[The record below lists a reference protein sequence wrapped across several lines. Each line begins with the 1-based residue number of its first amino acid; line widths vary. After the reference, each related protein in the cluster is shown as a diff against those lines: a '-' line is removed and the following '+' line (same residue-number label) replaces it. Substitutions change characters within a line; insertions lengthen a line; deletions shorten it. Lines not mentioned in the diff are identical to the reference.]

1 MIDTRLKVFRSV
13 ATLLSFTKAANE
25 LFISQPAISKHIQEL
40 EKEYGVQLFDR
51 IGNRIQLTRAGQL
64 MLDHACKIIDAYQ
77 NLDFD
82 MKKLTEKSGGELRIG
97 ASTTISQYVL
107 PELIAEFRKLYPDI
121 RITLLSGNSHEI
133 EDALAAGRIDLG
145 MVEGI
150 KRQPTFKYTPFMKD
164 ELVAF
169 VHCSNPLAQQDEISL
184 NLLRQTPIVL
194 RELGSGTLDVIQK
207 ALQENGIALSDL
219 NIEMNL
225 GTTEGIKHFVEHS
238 LSMGIISIRA
248 IYRSIYEQVFK
259 VLEPNSRSTIG
270 VCLRRSREI
279 SSCWARGLEQ
289 CTNATSSS
297 FMKGV
302 YLKVGCRL
310 MPSTIPRSI
319 LPAASASSIS

>member
-164 ELVAF
+164 E
-169 VHCSNPLAQQDEISL
+169 ISL

-259 VLEPNSRSTIG
+259 VLEIEN
-270 VCLRRSREI
+270 LKMEREFLFVEK
-279 SSCWARGLEQ
+279 RGETAKLQ
-289 CTNATSSS
+289 QTFKRFITKKYN
-297 FMKGV
+297 V
-302 YLKVGCRL
+302 
-310 MPSTIPRSI
+310 
-319 LPAASASSIS
+319 

>member
-207 ALQENGIALSDL
+207 ALQENGIAWTTSFLS
-219 NIEMNL
+219 
-225 GTTEGIKHFVEHS
+225 
-238 LSMGIISIRA
+238 
-248 IYRSIYEQVFK
+248 
-259 VLEPNSRSTIG
+259 
-270 VCLRRSREI
+270 
-279 SSCWARGLEQ
+279 
-289 CTNATSSS
+289 
-297 FMKGV
+297 
-302 YLKVGCRL
+302 
-310 MPSTIPRSI
+310 
-319 LPAASASSIS
+319 

>member
-1 MIDTRLKVFRSV
+1 M

-64 MLDHACKIIDAYQ
+64 LLDHACKIIDAYQ

-107 PELIAEFRKLYPDI
+107 PELIADFRKQYPDI
-121 RITLLSGNSHEI
+121 RLTLLSGNSHEI
-133 EDALAAGRIDLG
+133 EDALATGRIDLG

-150 KRQPTFKYTPFMKD
+150 KLQPTFKYTPFMKD

-169 VHCSNPLAQQDEISL
+169 VHCSNTLAQQEEISL
-184 NLLRQTPIVL
+184 NLLKQTPIVL

-207 ALQENGIALSDL
+207 PCRKTA
-219 NIEMNL
+219 
-225 GTTEGIKHFVEHS
+225 S
-238 LSMGIISIRA
+238 LSLI
-248 IYRSIYEQVFK
+248 
-259 VLEPNSRSTIG
+259 
-270 VCLRRSREI
+270 
-279 SSCWARGLEQ
+279 
-289 CTNATSSS
+289 
-297 FMKGV
+297 
-302 YLKVGCRL
+302 
-310 MPSTIPRSI
+310 
-319 LPAASASSIS
+319 